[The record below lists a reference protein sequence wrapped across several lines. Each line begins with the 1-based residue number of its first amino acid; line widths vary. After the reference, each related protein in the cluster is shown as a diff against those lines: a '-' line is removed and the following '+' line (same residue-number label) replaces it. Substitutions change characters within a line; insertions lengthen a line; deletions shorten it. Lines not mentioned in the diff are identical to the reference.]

1 MYGFLVM
8 LHIIVCILLICV
20 ILMQAS
26 KGGGLAGTFGGATS
40 SAVFGGRGAGNFLTK
55 LTAGLA
61 IAFMMLAILISLV
74 NVPSNTASSIV
85 QEKASERVSTPGED
99 LPRPLSL
106 PEGQPQ

>member
-1 MYGFLVM
+1 
-8 LHIIVCILLICV
+8 
-20 ILMQAS
+20 
-26 KGGGLAGTFGGATS
+26 
-40 SAVFGGRGAGNFLTK
+40 
-55 LTAGLA
+55 LA